1 MMEKSLSE
9 RMAQF
14 DENYPLILEEIA
26 RAARLSG
33 RKPEDITLLAAT
45 KTVPLEV
52 INHAI
57 SRGLSCLGE
66 NRVQELL
73 DQSSAACADSS
84 AGCRPTKSSTCWG
97 KSAASSLWTA

>member
-1 MMEKSLSE
+1 
-9 RMAQF
+9 MAQF

-57 SRGLSCLGE
+57 SRG
-66 NRVQELL
+66 
-73 DQSSAACADSS
+73 
-84 AGCRPTKSSTCWG
+84 RPTKSSTCWG
-97 KSAASSLWTA
+97 KSAASNLWTA